1 MFCLE
6 PEEPPCSTLAFF
18 FLAEAESAEGA
29 GRFSTAGV
37 DRARFLNSSRSRSR
51 LASMALPR
59 HQEKGK
65 ETIVESIRR

>member
-6 PEEPPCSTLAFF
+6 PEEPPCSTFAFF
-18 FLAEAESAEGA
+18 FLAAEESAEGA

-51 LASMALPR
+51 LGSMALPR
-59 HQEKGK
+59 AHEKGK
-65 ETIVESIRR
+65 ETIIESIRR